1 MNYSRLFFL
10 AILLLGLASMTP
22 QQSGSYL
29 FIMLRP
35 LPACEG
41 KCNNYELKEY
51 PKKNAAECKQQEDSC
66 KAKYG
71 EGPTYYT
78 VAPGEAVIYYKYNK
92 FVTNCDCK
100 IQGVYKSSSVALAKE
115 EMNQKV
121 AEERVKKPKA
131 FHNYEVFGSWP
142 R

>member
-1 MNYSRLFFL
+1 MKKLIFLSALFICFSFN
-10 AILLLGLASMTP
+10 AP
-22 QQSGSYL
+22 QQKDGYM

-35 LPACEG
+35 IPACEG
-41 KCNNYELKEY
+41 KCNNYELKEF
-51 PKKNAAECKQQEDSC
+51 PKKNAAECKKLEDSC

-71 EGPTYYT
+71 DAPSYYT
-78 VAPGEAVIYYKYNK
+78 VAPDEAVIYYKYNK

-100 IQGVYKSSSVALAKE
+100 IQGVHKSTSVALAKE
-115 EMNQKV
+115 EMDKKV